1 MTFFMVQG
9 DSQEENKE
17 LLDKMFRLRKRVF
30 FDQLAWHVEVD
41 GDLEVDRY
49 DALNPVYLLWAS
61 EDRSKLYA
69 SIRLMPT
76 TGPTLL
82 YDVFRSSFPDEA
94 GLSAPGIWEG
104 TRACVDAEALQED
117 FPGLDA
123 ARAFSMLVLA
133 SSECAFAHGIHTI
146 VSNYEPQVLR
156 IYRRAGAEFSEHGRA
171 QGFGRAPVCCGTL
184 AISADSIAKMRA
196 TLGVSSPMFAPPNV
210 ALPTD
215 PQLEKTAA

>member
-1 MTFFMVQG
+1 MFFTVQG
-9 DSQEENKE
+9 DGREENKE

-30 FDQLAWHVEVD
+30 FDQLGWQVEVD
-41 GDLEVDRY
+41 GDLEIDRY
-49 DALNPVYLLWAS
+49 DVLNPVYLIWAS
-61 EDRSKLYA
+61 ADRSKLYA

-82 YDVFRSSFPDEA
+82 YDVFRSTFPHGA

-104 TRACVDAEALQED
+104 TRACVDAEAVHAD
-117 FPGLDA
+117 YPGIDA

-133 SSECAFAHGIHTI
+133 SSECAFAHGIRTI
-146 VSNYEPQVLR
+146 VSNYELQVLR
-156 IYRRAGAEFSEHGRA
+156 IYRRAGAEFSEQGRA
-171 QGFGRAPVCCGTL
+171 HGFGRAPVCCGTL

-196 TLGVSSPMFAPPNV
+196 TLGVSSPLYAPPTV
-210 ALPTD
+210 ALPTV